1 MRRKIPQLEEAP
13 RGHFDDHHGFICAT
27 MLRRID
33 ALAADIAALD
43 ARIADV
49 VTPHLEVIDRLDEIP
64 GVGSRSAE
72 ELIAEIGLDMTV
84 FPTAAHL
91 ASWAK
96 FAPSTPNP
104 RDGAKPA
111 PPARAQPMAGGHP
124 RRGRGV
130 AVSHPHL
137 PRWPLPAA
145 VPPPRQETRHRR
157 RRQPRADDRVGPAVR
172 PHVGFH
178 DLGPGYHESRINSR
192 RRQRDL
198 IRQLEHLTGGRV
210 TLQPAA

>member
-111 PPARAQPMAGGHP
+111 PPARATHGWRSPSARSW
-124 RRGRGV
+124 RRCLAPTPSPV
-130 AVSHPHL
+130 A
-137 PRWPLPAA
+137 A
-145 VPPPRQETRHRR
+145 
-157 RRQPRADDRVGPAVR
+157 
-172 PHVGFH
+172 
-178 DLGPGYHESRINSR
+178 
-192 RRQRDL
+192 
-198 IRQLEHLTGGRV
+198 TGGCP
-210 TLQPAA
+210 TAAARNAPSSPSATPC